1 MSIYKA
7 CDIRGIFGRD
17 LDEHTAYLIG
27 RAVGS
32 IMNGQTLA
40 VGGDVRISTPVL
52 KSELIRGILE
62 SGTCVADLG
71 LIPTPALYFALHHLD
86 VAGGITVTAS
96 HNPPQYNGFK
106 LMLGSMPVD
115 SAYIQMLAKKV
126 DEQVFIDG
134 QGHLTYEN
142 ILIPYEQH
150 MLDLHARGKGKVVI
164 DSGNGS
170 MSLLAPSV
178 FRKLGYDVV
187 PLYCDFD
194 GSFPNRDPNPAVY
207 EHLTDLCRAVIDNRA
222 DFGIAFD
229 GDGDRVVFV
238 DDKGNVAKTEQ
249 SFVLFINY
257 YLKDKPSSVVYDLK
271 SSSII
276 KNTVLDMGGT
286 PIMERSGHAFIKKR
300 FLENGSVLGGEI
312 SGHFFFKELG
322 YDDGLHAALIMARI
336 IQESGVSLSELV
348 SRIPKSLITPDIR
361 VFCPYTE
368 QDHWL
373 DQVRKQGM
381 KPGRSVQ
388 LTEIDGVRLEFT
400 DGWLLVRKSVTEESI
415 TIRIEADS
423 ESSMRRIKKDLQ
435 QILPQVRGLEEL

>member
-7 CDIRGIFGRD
+7 CDIRGIFGRE

-40 VGGDVRISTPVL
+40 VGGDVRISTPAL

-62 SGTCVADLG
+62 SGTSVADLG

-106 LMLGSMPVD
+106 LMFGSTPVD

-126 DEQVFIDG
+126 DEQVFADG
-134 QGHLTYEN
+134 QGQLTYED

-150 MLDLHARGKGKVVI
+150 MLEFHAHGKGKVVI
-164 DSGNGS
+164 DCGNGS

-178 FRKLGYDVV
+178 FRRLGYDVV

-207 EHLTDLCRAVIDNRA
+207 EHLTDLCRTVIDNRA

-257 YLKDKPSSVVYDLK
+257 YLKGKPSSVVYDLK

-276 KNTVLDMGGT
+276 KNAVLDMGGT

-361 VFCPYTE
+361 VFCTYTE

-373 DQVRKQGM
+373 DQVRKQGE
-381 KPGRSVQ
+381 KLGRSVQ
-388 LTEIDGVRLEFT
+388 LTEIDGVRLEFS

-423 ESSMRRIKKDLQ
+423 KSSMRRIKKDLQ
-435 QILPQVRGLEEL
+435 QILPQVRGVQGL

>member
-27 RAVGS
+27 RAVGT
-32 IMNGQTLA
+32 IMHGSKLA
-40 VGGDVRISTPVL
+40 VGGDIRVSTPVL

-62 SGTCVADLG
+62 SGTNVDDLG

-106 LMLGSMPVD
+106 FMFGSIPVD

-126 DEQVFIDG
+126 EDQVFLDG
-134 QGHLTYEN
+134 QGQLTYKD

-150 MLDLHARGKGKVVI
+150 MLALHARGKSKVVI

-178 FRKLGYDVV
+178 FCQLGYDVV

-194 GSFPNRDPNPAVY
+194 GRFPNRDPNPAVY
-207 EHLTDLCRAVIDNRA
+207 EHLTDLCRTVIDTKA

-238 DDKGNVAKTEQ
+238 DDKGIVTKTEQ
-249 SFVLFINY
+249 SFVLFIKY
-257 YLKDKPSSVVYDLK
+257 YLKNKPSSVVYDLK
-271 SSSII
+271 SSSIV
-276 KNTVLDMGGT
+276 KNAVLEMGGT
-286 PIMERSGHAFIKKR
+286 PLMERSGHAFIKKK

-336 IQESGVSLSELV
+336 IEESGVCLSELV
-348 SRIPKSLITPDIR
+348 SRISKSLITPDIR
-361 VFCPYTE
+361 IFCPYAE
-368 QDHWL
+368 QDLLL
-373 DQVRKQGM
+373 DQVREQGE
-381 KPGRSVQ
+381 KLGRSYQ
-388 LTEIDGVRLEFT
+388 LTQIDGVRLEFT

-415 TIRIEADS
+415 TIRIEADD
-423 ESSMRRIKKDLQ
+423 ESSMRRLKKDLQ
-435 QILPQVRGLEEL
+435 QILPQVRGAQGL